1 MPSSFSEARKT
12 VEFRAVYRKNKPSDK
27 SVLQR
32 LCTWN
37 KRRVTN
43 MMLNT
48 FPFYRIMRKY
58 QWRTDLLADIVCGI
72 TVGIMQF
79 PSGMA
84 YAMLAELP
92 PVVGLYVSFFPVLI
106 YFFFGTSRHCA
117 IGTAAVV
124 GLLVGSVMA
133 RFYTVT
139 AAVAGGALNTSLDA
153 NDTIVDTGVS
163 STGVTDEFKIGIAM
177 SLAFLVGVVQIIMGV
192 CRLGF
197 VTTYMSDPLIAGFTT
212 GVAIHVGTSQIKHL
226 LGLKLPRTDGNF
238 QVIYTWKYI
247 FLTIHKTNF
256 APVIIS
262 AICIV
267 VLYLVKAQ
275 VNQRFKAKLKVPIP
289 IEIVVVV
296 LGTVASHFGKFHE
309 KYHVVVVGN
318 IPSGFP
324 VPSVPTFHGVDIY
337 FTEIIVIAIISFAQS
352 VSLAA
357 IMAKRNK
364 YTVDS
369 NQELIAYGVSN
380 VFSSFFSCFP
390 CAASVSGSSVQE
402 SAGGKTQVASLFS
415 AGLVMIVILVLGQLF
430 TALPNCVLSAII
442 VVAIRTLVLQ
452 LLELPKVWKTS
463 KYDCFIWMVT
473 FLITTL
479 VHVDFGLLIGNVFS
493 FFTVVLRTQVGKP
506 THLAKV
512 SDEGV
517 FRDPKYYVKTTVH
530 NTIKVIGYHFPIYY
544 ANGELFTSEVYRL
557 ATIKPEALKKH
568 IRRASMASMTS
579 SNSLASMNSQEV
591 SASYASLNR
600 SYSVIEV
607 EHAFPIIDSMHVYPM
622 VFKYPLSHII
632 LDLSGVSFVDTVGC
646 KVVKN
651 LISEYAAVDVKVWM
665 ANVSDDIWNI
675 FEELDIVPAFKDSI
689 FLTIEDAFNAACEE
703 VGNLK
708 VNGKQDEVKTISGKI
723 LDVQL

>member
-1 MPSSFSEARKT
+1 MM
-12 VEFRAVYRKNKPSDK
+12 
-27 SVLQR
+27 
-32 LCTWN
+32 
-37 KRRVTN
+37 RR
-43 MMLNT
+43 
-48 FPFYRIMRKY
+48 
-58 QWRTDLLADIVCGI
+58 
-72 TVGIMQF
+72 
-79 PSGMA
+79 MA

-133 RFYTVT
+133 RFYTVA
-139 AAVAGGALNTSLDA
+139 AAVAGGPANATLDA
-153 NDTIVDTGVS
+153 NVTVVNTAVS

-177 SLAFLVGVVQIIMGV
+177 SLTFLVGFVQIIMGV

-197 VTTYMSDPLIAGFTT
+197 VTTYMSDPLIAGFTS

-238 QVIYTWKYI
+238 QVINTWKYI
-247 FLTIHKTNF
+247 FLNIHNTNHV
-256 APVIIS
+256 PVIIS

-275 VNQRFKAKLKVPIP
+275 VNERFKKKLPVPIP

-296 LGTVASHFGKFHE
+296 LGTVASHFGKFNE
-309 KYHVVVVGN
+309 KYNVVIVGK

-324 VPSVPTFHGVDIY
+324 VPSVPTFHGVDVY

-357 IMAKRNK
+357 IMAKRNQ
-364 YTVDS
+364 YTINS
-369 NQELIAYGVSN
+369 NQELIAYGISN
-380 VFSSFFSCFP
+380 VFASFFSCFP
-390 CAASVSGSSVQE
+390 LAASVSGSSVQE

-415 AGLVMIVILVLGQLF
+415 AALVMIVILVLGQLF
-430 TALPNCVLSAII
+430 TNLPNCVLSAII
-442 VVAIRTLVLQ
+442 VVAIRGLVLQ

-463 KYDCFIWMVT
+463 KYDLFIWVVT

-479 VHVDFGLLIGNVFS
+479 VHVDMGLLIGNVFS

-506 THLAKV
+506 VHLAKV
-512 SDEGV
+512 SDEKLY
-517 FRDPKYYVKTTVH
+517 RDPKYYIRTMVH

-557 ATIKPEALKKH
+557 ASIKPEALKKH
-568 IRRASMASMTS
+568 IRRSNMASS
-579 SNSLASMNSQEV
+579 SSLSSMNSVKTNV
-591 SASYASLNR
+591 STASTDR
-600 SYSVIEV
+600 PESVIEV
-607 EHAFPIIDSMHVYPM
+607 DHAFPVVDPQNIYPM

-646 KVVKN
+646 KVIKN
-651 LISEYAAVDVKVWM
+651 IISEYAAVDVKVWM

-675 FEELDIVPAFKDSI
+675 FEELEIVPAYKDSI
-689 FLTIEDAFNAACEE
+689 FLTIDDAVKAACEE
-703 VGNLK
+703 VENHN
-708 VNGKQDEVKTISGKI
+708 VNDKLDEAKTISEKI
-723 LDVQL
+723 YDVRL